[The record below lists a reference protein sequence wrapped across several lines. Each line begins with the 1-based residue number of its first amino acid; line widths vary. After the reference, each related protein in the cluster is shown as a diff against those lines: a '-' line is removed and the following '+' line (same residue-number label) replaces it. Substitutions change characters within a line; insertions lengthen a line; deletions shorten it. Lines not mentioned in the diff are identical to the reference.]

1 MTNNFDTWLNSPER
15 AEILSR
21 KKSITEHTDKLIEHL
36 NNNLPTDSD
45 IHYCFDWG
53 KKFYRIAIYTN
64 NKDNSYSRVMADD
77 KVFCFIDQETGD
89 VLAPKGWNRRAKGVR
104 FNILDDASRTD
115 LFNAKEVA

>member
-1 MTNNFDTWLNSPER
+1 MSNTQTITNYTQELCNTLNS
-15 AEILSR
+15 
-21 KKSITEHTDKLIEHL
+21 
-36 NNNLPTDSD
+36 NLPTDSD

-53 KKFYRIAIYTN
+53 KKFHRIAIYTN
-64 NKDNSYSRVMADD
+64 NNDNSYSKVMADD

-104 FNILDDASRTD
+104 FNILDEASRTD